1 MNRQRVASINIRRRY
16 LEKRRRGKKP
26 RMRGFPHSY
35 EPESSMRV
43 ELWVGVT
50 LSGRSPVIWI
60 PMKGDPEGDDVKGE
74 GLISNYIKPNEN
86 RTPKFGLF
94 TVQQLEVLKL
104 RSQGFTQKEIAEKL
118 GTTRE
123 NVSIIERRVKRNIER
138 IKESL
143 EILKGLGIL
152 VEVNIKPGTHIIEI
166 PKIVYREAD
175 RFKVK
180 IKGSFIQMYEDVRFR
195 AKNKIKDTQ
204 VIKEIR
210 ILVLPNGDYIIE

>member
-1 MNRQRVASINIRRRY
+1 PARDERVSELITWYVNALQKTIDLIWNNIEWRYSFPKPVRRKCGFVVKIQVGQIFECPRCDLKMDRQRVASINIRRRY

-86 RTPKFGLF
+86 RTPTKILM
-94 TVQQLEVLKL
+94 
-104 RSQGFTQKEIAEKL
+104 
-118 GTTRE
+118 
-123 NVSIIERRVKRNIER
+123 II
-138 IKESL
+138 L
-143 EILKGLGIL
+143 
-152 VEVNIKPGTHIIEI
+152 
-166 PKIVYREAD
+166 
-175 RFKVK
+175 
-180 IKGSFIQMYEDVRFR
+180 
-195 AKNKIKDTQ
+195 
-204 VIKEIR
+204 
-210 ILVLPNGDYIIE
+210 